1 MKGLLRLIVNKA
13 TLGIVAYQAIDLVTD
28 SKLLTWES
36 MKNESKRFRSLFGC
50 QSYTKKEIFDILRE
64 NGFISEEGLL
74 GIIQGEIFFNEEYLL
89 YLGIHG
95 INSAWYE
102 FEKSKD
108 KKGKYQV
115 VEKFDIA

>member
-13 TLGIVAYQAIDLVTD
+13 TLGIVDYLATDLITD
-28 SKLLTWES
+28 SKISTYKN
-36 MKNESKRFRSLFGC
+36 MKNESEKFRSLFVC
-50 QSYTKKEIFDILRE
+50 QGYTKKEIFDILRG
-64 NGFISEEGLL
+64 NSLITEEGIL
-74 GIIQGEIFFNEEYLL
+74 GRIQGEILLNGEYLL
-89 YLGIHG
+89 YPGVHG

-108 KKGKYQV
+108 SKNKYQV